1 MNKITKNVY
10 SFLFLGLMIQG
21 TAVANESLDVQM
33 TQEEITFPE
42 IDKSYLKQV
51 HRFEIDQ
58 VKRLEVGLNKD
69 QIRYIL
75 GNPHFNEGIFNVKK
89 WNYALDVRIPDTN
102 TYKRCQLRI
111 DFDKQN
117 LAQAYYWKG
126 EECQELINY
135 RVAKEVV
142 VVEKPAPSAQ
152 QTSVFFRF
160 DRSDLNSIISNVSLD
175 QIATMI
181 NQSGSQRVV
190 VSGYADPMGSVNY
203 NQRLSERR
211 TNTVATYLV
220 NAGVNPNH
228 ITLDAK
234 GSTEQYK
241 TCESSNAKKDEKKG
255 CLAPNR
261 RVNISW

>member
-1 MNKITKNVY
+1 MSKNTIKTI
-10 SFLFLGLMIQG
+10 SGIILALIIQS
-21 TAVANESLDVQM
+21 TAFANELNNVES
-33 TQEEITFPE
+33 TQDEIIFPNIE
-42 IDKSYLKQV
+42 KSYLKQV
-51 HRFEIDQ
+51 NRFEINQ
-58 VKRLEVGLNKD
+58 VKRLETDLTKD

-111 DFDKQN
+111 DFNKEN

-135 RVAKEVV
+135 RVAKEEVFI
-142 VVEKPAPSAQ
+142 EKPAPSAQ

-160 DRSDLNSIISNVSLD
+160 DRSDLNSVISNTSLD
-175 QIATMI
+175 QIAAI
-181 NQSGSQRVV
+181 IQQSGSQRII
-190 VSGYADPMGSVNY
+190 VSGYADTMGSAHY
-203 NQRLSERR
+203 NQRLSEHR
-211 TNTVATYLV
+211 TNTIATYLA
-220 NAGVNPNH
+220 NAGVNPNF
-228 ITLDAK
+228 IMLDAK

-261 RVNISW
+261 RVNIFW